1 MQIYWIDN
9 IIDYDIRNST
19 MSDEEKSND
28 CQSCRYIGSG
38 LFSFIAAYL
47 WLNTRNNI
55 YSDTIYR
62 KLPLRLIAVGSMYMS
77 FARFFYF
84 PPFKHLAPKK

>member
-1 MQIYWIDN
+1 
-9 IIDYDIRNST
+9 
-19 MSDEEKSND
+19 MSEEEKSNVVIQD

-55 YSDTIYR
+55 YNDTIYK
-62 KLPLRLIAVGSMYMS
+62 KLPLRLIAVGSMYIS
-77 FARFFYF
+77 LARFFYF